1 MKGAD
6 MMLEDS
12 EIIERFNSRS
22 EQAISETREKYG
34 SACLM
39 ISRNILGNNLDA
51 EECLSDAL
59 LALWNSIPPEKP
71 NPLRAYLFRIVRN
84 ISIAK
89 YHSNTAGKRN
99 SFYDVA
105 LDELEECLAGA
116 GTVEQE
122 ITARELST
130 LIDRF
135 LGTLDEDSRM
145 LFVRRYWYSDSVKE
159 LSERFGITENN
170 LSVRLSRL
178 RTKLRKYLQKEGYKV

>member
-1 MKGAD
+1 

-12 EIIERFNSRS
+12 EIIELFNSRS

-34 SACLM
+34 AACLA
-39 ISRNILGNNLDA
+39 ISQNILGNSLDA
-51 EECLSDAL
+51 EECVSDAL
-59 LALWNSIPPEKP
+59 LALWNAIPPEKP
-71 NPLRAYLFRIVRN
+71 NPLRAYLLRIVRN
-84 ISIAK
+84 ISISK

-105 LDELEECLAGA
+105 LDELEDCLAGI
-116 GTVEQE
+116 TSVEQE

-145 LFVRRYWYSDSVKE
+145 LFVRRYWYSDGIKD
-159 LSERFGITENN
+159 LAERFGITENN
-170 LSVRLSRL
+170 LSVRLSRI
-178 RTKLRKYLQKEGYKV
+178 RSKLKKYLQKEGYKV

>member
-1 MKGAD
+1 

-12 EIIERFNSRS
+12 EIIELFNSRS

-34 SACLM
+34 SACLA
-39 ISRNILGNNLDA
+39 ISQNILGNSLDA
-51 EECLSDAL
+51 EECVSDAL
-59 LALWNSIPPEKP
+59 LALWNAIPPEKP

-84 ISIAK
+84 ISISK

-105 LDELEECLAGA
+105 LDELEDCLAGI
-116 GTVEQE
+116 TSVEQE

-170 LSVRLSRL
+170 LSVRLSRI
-178 RTKLRKYLQKEGYKV
+178 RSKLKKYLQKEGYKV